1 VRRALPWAVAVLG
14 AALAVAG
21 VAAFWWTTTRHPTVT
36 HDGSSAPLLPV
47 DSASESTLTRT
58 SGGGSVLWESGH
70 LVGAG
75 LLVAGALVLAAV
87 SGWALGR
94 RSTRRGAG

>member
-1 VRRALPWAVAVLG
+1 MRRALPWAVAVVG

-21 VAAFWWTTTRHPTVT
+21 VAAFWWTNTRHPTVT
-36 HDGSSAPLLPV
+36 HDGSYAPLLPV
-47 DSASESTLTRT
+47 DSASGSTPTVT
-58 SGGGSVLWESGH
+58 SGGSVLWEAGH

-87 SGWALGR
+87 GGWALGR
-94 RSTRRGAG
+94 RSARRGAA

>member
-21 VAAFWWTTTRHPTVT
+21 VAAFRWTNTRPPTVT
-36 HDGSSAPLLPV
+36 HDGSYAPLLPV
-47 DSASESTLTRT
+47 DSASGSTLTVT
-58 SGGGSVLWESGH
+58 SDGGSVLWETGH
-70 LVGAG
+70 LVGVG

-87 SGWALGR
+87 GGWALGR
-94 RSTRRGAG
+94 RSARRGAA

>member
-1 VRRALPWAVAVLG
+1 VRRALPWVVAVLG

-21 VAAFWWTTTRHPTVT
+21 VAVFWRTNVSPVVT
-36 HDGSSAPLLPV
+36 YGGSYAPLTEAY
-47 DSASESTLTRT
+47 DSALTLSFDRVE
-58 SGGGSVLWESGH
+58 VLWTRGH

-87 SGWALGR
+87 GGWVLGR
-94 RSTRRGAG
+94 RSARRAAP

>member
-1 VRRALPWAVAVLG
+1 MRRALPCAVAVTG

-21 VAAFWWTTTRHPTVT
+21 ITVLWWTNTQAPTVT
-36 HDGSSAPLLPV
+36 HDGSHAPLLLAG
-47 DSASESTLTRT
+47 SAHESTLTVT
-58 SGGGSVLWESGH
+58 SDGGSVLWDPGH

-87 SGWALGR
+87 GGWALGR
-94 RSTRRGAG
+94 RSARRGTA

>member
-14 AALAVAG
+14 TALAVAG
-21 VAAFWWTTTRHPTVT
+21 VAVFWRTNTTPAVAYG
-36 HDGSSAPLLPV
+36 GSHAPLTEAY
-47 DSASESTLTRT
+47 DSTLTVT
-58 SGGGSVLWESGH
+58 FDGGTVLWTRGH

-87 SGWALGR
+87 GGWVLGR
-94 RSTRRGAG
+94 RSARRGAA